1 MKPFI
6 SVVTP
11 TYNRAHTL
19 TDLFNS
25 LQSQTFKSFEWV
37 IADDGSSDHT
47 EQLVSTFKSKAM
59 FSIQY
64 VKLQHN
70 GKHNA
75 LISIKDKVNGKY
87 IVSCDSDDTLN
98 GSNVL
103 QDIYDTILKLPKNK
117 KFDAIAGCFIDQN
130 NNISPKFNEKYID
143 CNTEKYLYYLT
154 EVPQQINHPWVCTKE
169 FWKLV
174 VDSIPQVDDKLP
186 FYPEIVSFLEAILKT
201 KKFNYRIY
209 NKPWYRY
216 NMFNSDSV
224 TVNSRVTDIEWYEL
238 VGIINLF
245 RKYDLSNKY
254 REFIKINLNKLGRK
268 IFKKKGYEKTLSAL
282 ISNEDRKYFKYV
294 FYIRRFFKYFV
305 HIDKEQ
311 SKTKFYLF
319 GIKVY
324 TKKNK
329 ILKQKII
336 STYYFDVMKRALDKY
351 ELLYI
356 QNTRLVALKMIL
368 RNVKFIFKKQNIQL
382 LKKDEINSNF
392 INIVFELD
400 GGLGDIIIALNY
412 IQNFSNNFNN
422 IAINLVVHQ
431 KFIDEVKL
439 LLRNHNFVSNIN
451 VVDNTLLQQCDMYIR
466 LVRFPIIKYVRQ
478 SRISRFDYNLID
490 WVNKSIEFCNEYPE
504 YRKEGSVSDA
514 LLTAYSTINGHNRL
528 TQANI
533 IKYFPMSEIFKIDIG
548 NKNEHLSKFHLQ
560 EDQYIVLQGGCGIAS
575 KAKNQITTTR
585 EWDIDNFSK
594 LIHLLKEKYPSY
606 KYVQVGYDNGLY
618 MKNTDYNL
626 CGKTNFEELLS
637 IVNGAKLLISTE
649 AGVVHFRHFSSKK
662 KSVVLF
668 GPTRLDVFGYDENI
682 NINSGVCEGC
692 EWISNKWREV
702 CIKTNNKA
710 LCMQKLTPEMVMEQ
724 LKNKIFD

>member
-75 LISIKDKVNGKY
+75 LISIKDKLNGKY

-103 QDIYDTILKLPKNK
+103 QDIHDTILKLPKNK

-130 NNISPKFNEKYID
+130 DNIIPKFSENYID
-143 CNTEKYLYYLT
+143 CNTERYLEYLT
-154 EVPQQINHPWVCTKE
+154 DKPQQINHPWICTKE
-169 FWKLV
+169 FWTLV
-174 VDSIPQVDDKLP
+174 VESVPQIDDKLP

-224 TVNSRVTDIEWYEL
+224 TVNSGVTDIEWYEL

-319 GIKVY
+319 GIKFF

-329 ILKQKII
+329 PKILEYKIVD
-336 STYYFDVMKRALDKY
+336 TYYFNTMKRAINKY
-351 ELLYI
+351 EQLYM
-356 QNTRLVALKMIL
+356 QNTKLAALKMVF
-368 RNVKFIFKKQNIQL
+368 RNIKFIFKNRNYR
-382 LKKDEINSNF
+382 LKKRVQDNAYVSVI
-392 INIVFELD
+392 FELD
-400 GGLGDIIIALNY
+400 GGLGDILINLNY
-412 IQNFSNNFNN
+412 IKNFTNKFNRIVKIDIIVPDKFMHEIEIILRGHDFINNVISFNKKQN
-422 IAINLVVHQ
+422 
-431 KFIDEVKL
+431 KL
-439 LLRNHNFVSNIN
+439 YELSVS
-451 VVDNTLLQQCDMYIR
+451 
-466 LVRFPIIKYVRQ
+466 LVRIPKIEYVNQ
-478 SRISRFDYNLID
+478 AYILQKSPELLD
-490 WVNKSIEFCNEYPE
+490 WVNKNIEFYNRYKEYFTA
-504 YRKEGSVSDA
+504 GSVSDG
-514 LLTAYSTINGHNRL
+514 LLTMFSLINNQNRL
-528 TQANI
+528 TQADA
-533 IKYFPMSEIFKIDIG
+533 IKYFSMEDTFKINLQD
-548 NKNEHLSKFHLQ
+548 KSKHLEKFNLI
-560 EDQYIVLQGGCGIAS
+560 EDTYVVFQGGCGLSS
-575 KAKNQITTTR
+575 KTKNQITTTR
-585 EWDIDNFSK
+585 EWDIDNYSQ
-594 LIHLLKEKYPSY
+594 LISLLKEKYPNF
-606 KYVQVGYDNGLY
+606 KMIQIGYDNGLY
-618 MKNTDYNL
+618 MKNTDDNL
-626 CGKTNFEELLS
+626 CGKTRFDELLS

-702 CIKTNNKA
+702 CIKTNNVS
-710 LCMQKLTPEMVMEQ
+710 LCMQTLTPEKVINSIE
-724 LKNKIFD
+724 I